1 LSASN
6 AASAHIQ
13 ALKNAASQNQP
24 LPKRRE
30 TFVLFRAIRWT
41 RVALH
46 VAVGLLIV
54 GTIFP
59 RAGAAK
65 RAWFVRWWSA
75 KLLRILRIVLD
86 VHGARPEW
94 LESNLVIAAN
104 HISWL
109 DIFVINAVRPTRF
122 VAKSEIRDWPIVGW
136 LCQGSGTIFIARA
149 KRSDTAKINTVIHD
163 VLGYGDCV
171 GLFPEGTTSPGDII
185 RKFHSSLFEPAVI
198 NKATVAPV
206 ALAYRYDDGSR
217 SFDPAY
223 ILDLTFSQSLDKI
236 IRQPMLI
243 AEITF
248 APRIDAGGLTRRTLA
263 SRSESAI
270 AAILNVPVSK
280 EKLSL
285 SGGELSVRTETFEE
299 N

>member
-1 LSASN
+1 LN
-6 AASAHIQ
+6 AASPHIQ
-13 ALKNAASQNQP
+13 AVRYAEAHHES

-46 VAVGLLIV
+46 VAMGLFIV
-54 GTIFP
+54 GTLFP
-59 RAGAAK
+59 RVGTAK
-65 RAWFVRWWSA
+65 RAFFVRWWSA

-86 VHGARPEW
+86 VHGAKPEW
-94 LESNLVIAAN
+94 LESDLVIAAN

-109 DIFVINAVRPTRF
+109 DIFVINSVRPTRF
-122 VAKSEIRDWPIVGW
+122 VAKSEIRDWPVVGW
-136 LCQGSGTIFIARA
+136 LCEKSGTIFIARA

-163 VLGYGDCV
+163 VLGRGDCV
-171 GLFPEGTTSPGDII
+171 GLFPEGTTSPGDIV
-185 RKFHSSLFEPAVI
+185 RKFHSSLFEPAVV
-198 NKATVAPV
+198 NKANVAPV
-206 ALAYRYDDGSR
+206 ALAYRYDDGTR

-223 ILDLTFSQSLDKI
+223 ILDLTFNQSLDQI

-248 APRIDAGGLTRRTLA
+248 APRIDADGATRRDLA
-263 SRSESAI
+263 SRSEAAI
-270 AAILNVPVSK
+270 AAILDVPVSK
-280 EKLSL
+280 ERLSL
-285 SGGELSVRTETFEE
+285 SGGELSVRTEVFEE